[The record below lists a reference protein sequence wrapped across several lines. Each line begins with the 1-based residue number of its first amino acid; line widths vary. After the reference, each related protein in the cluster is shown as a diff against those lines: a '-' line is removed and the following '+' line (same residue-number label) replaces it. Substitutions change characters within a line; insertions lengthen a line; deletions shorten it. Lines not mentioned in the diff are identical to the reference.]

1 MSAPVRTRFCPSP
14 TGLVHVGLIRTALFN
29 WAHARHT
36 GGTFVFRIEDTDASR
51 DSEDSYRHL
60 LDSLRWLGLD
70 WDEGPEVG
78 GPHGPYRQSERHEI
92 YADVAAKLLAA
103 GHAYESF
110 STNEEVD
117 ARRRA
122 AGQDTKLG
130 YDNHDRFLT
139 DEQKAAF
146 RAEGRQPVLRL
157 KMPDEDLT
165 WTDLVRGEVRFAA
178 GAVPDFVLVR
188 GNGVPLYPFVNPV
201 DDALMGITDVLRG
214 EDLLP
219 STPRQLAL
227 YAALTDIGVAQGTPR
242 FGHLPLVTG
251 EGTKKLSKRDP
262 TSNLDVYRER
272 GFLPEGLVNY
282 LALLGWSIAE
292 DRDIFSPAEMV
303 EAFDVTRVSANPAR
317 FDLKKA
323 EAINATHLRALPV
336 GDFTARVVPYLAAA
350 GLVSDPP
357 TGRAAARPRGDR
369 PARPGADDR
378 AVRRGRPARVPVRR
392 RRRDRGGRG
401 RQAPA
406 AGGRRD
412 PRRGDGGPAGAAGV
426 VDAGDRGGA
435 QGRPRRGAGPQAPAG
450 VRPGAGG
457 RQRPHGLPAALRVDG
472 TAGPRAHARAPG
484 RSPCAD
490 RATAGRMTYP
500 GAGFPADEGPYTGP
514 PPMLPPRP
522 AALAATDL
530 AATAWPQ
537 QPGPLVP
544 ATASRLVPATGVVP
558 AAAPPRRPRRC
569 AGPRR
574 PAPRRTSSRSRT
586 CSAMRSRDWAWWR
599 PLLGL
604 LLVAVVYVVAAT
616 VVVVLT
622 LLTGVGTDFAQLDL
636 VDPLTL
642 LVTNL
647 SLIVAIPVV
656 WLAWVTAHGMRP
668 GWSSSVLARLRWR
681 LVLPYSLLALGT
693 LGAGIGLSV
702 LAGVPV
708 RGRAGD
714 RAGRLVRLAAAGR
727 RPDHAAAVG
736 RGGVPLPRV
745 PEPGHR
751 RRGCATRRPAR

>member
-1 MSAPVRTRFCPSP
+1 MSEVRTRFCPSP

-51 DSEDSYRHL
+51 DSEESYRHL

-122 AGQDTKLG
+122 AGQDPKLG

-139 DEQKAAF
+139 EEQKAAF

-201 DDALMGITDVLRG
+201 DDALMGVTDVLRG

-227 YAALTDIGVAQGTPR
+227 YAALTDIGVASGTPR

-292 DRDIFSPAEMV
+292 DRDIFSVAEFV

-336 GDFTARVVPYLAAA
+336 EEFTVRVVPYLAAA
-350 GLVSDPP
+350 GLVSEPP
-357 TGRAAARPRGDR
+357 TAEQQRILEAIAPLAQERMVVLSDAVGLLGFLFVDDVEVEEAAAAKHLRP
-369 PARPGADDR
+369 DD
-378 AVRRGRPARVPVRR
+378 
-392 RRRDRGGRG
+392 
-401 RQAPA
+401 A
-406 AGGRRD
+406 AILD
-412 PRRGDGGPAGAAGV
+412 
-426 VDAGDRGGA
+426 
-435 QGRPRRGAGPQAPAG
+435 
-450 VRPGAGG
+450 
-457 RQRPHGLPAALRVDG
+457 
-472 TAGPRAHARAPG
+472 
-484 RSPCAD
+484 
-490 RATAGRMTYP
+490 
-500 GAGFPADEGPYTGP
+500 
-514 PPMLPPRP
+514 
-522 AALAATDL
+522 
-530 AATAWPQ
+530 AATAALQELPDWSTPAIEEALRAALVDGLGLKPRQ
-537 QPGPLVP
+537 AFGPVRV
-544 ATASRLVPATGVVP
+544 AVSGRTVS
-558 AAAPPRRPRRC
+558 PPLYE
-569 AGPRR
+569 
-574 PAPRRTSSRSRT
+574 S
-586 CSAMRSRDWAWWR
+586 ME
-599 PLLGL
+599 LLGRERSL
-604 LLVAVVYVVAAT
+604 RRLTAVRT
-616 VVVVLT
+616 LT
-622 LLTGVGTDFAQLDL
+622 E
-636 VDPLTL
+636 
-642 LVTNL
+642 
-647 SLIVAIPVV
+647 
-656 WLAWVTAHGMRP
+656 RP
-668 GWSSSVLARLRWR
+668 
-681 LVLPYSLLALGT
+681 P
-693 LGAGIGLSV
+693 AG
-702 LAGVPV
+702 
-708 RGRAGD
+708 
-714 RAGRLVRLAAAGR
+714 
-727 RPDHAAAVG
+727 
-736 RGGVPLPRV
+736 
-745 PEPGHR
+745 
-751 RRGCATRRPAR
+751 